1 MWERARRLWS
11 PDTSKAARA
20 LQCHVYE
27 KLYPWWSTS
36 REDAPLL
43 SQWCESAAWKLNA
56 TCGWPKKQESEPAGL
71 LLCAQGERAARTLK
85 GLPLSLFTAMHLC
98 IVGGSEV
105 EKSSGAAV
113 WRDQGKKT
121 KKTTT
126 LFATPNA
133 GRFSESA
140 LNYWLQGKASFIN
153 HRAFTGNQRS

>member
-1 MWERARRLWS
+1 MRVSCVEIECNMWLTE
-11 PDTSKAARA
+11 
-20 LQCHVYE
+20 
-27 KLYPWWSTS
+27 
-36 REDAPLL
+36 
-43 SQWCESAAWKLNA
+43 
-56 TCGWPKKQESEPAGL
+56 KQESEPAGL

-140 LNYWLQGKASFIN
+140 LNY
-153 HRAFTGNQRS
+153 